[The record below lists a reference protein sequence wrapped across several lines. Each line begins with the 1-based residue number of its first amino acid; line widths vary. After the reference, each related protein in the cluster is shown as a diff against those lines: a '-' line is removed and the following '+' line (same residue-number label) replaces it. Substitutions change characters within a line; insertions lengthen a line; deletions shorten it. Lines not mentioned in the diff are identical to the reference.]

1 VLDND
6 HGLAVGT
13 AIDDKDKIY
22 ILLPGPP
29 REMKPMFNQYAVP
42 WILDKHPQLKP
53 LVSKMFCFAGIG
65 ESAVAEKLD
74 DLIKTQSDPTIATYA
89 KEGEVIVRLASKNE
103 NSFAPIERVIRKR
116 LESFIIDD
124 SETTIE
130 QALIEKCI
138 RIGKKIVVAE
148 SCTGGWI
155 TQLITSIPGAS
166 QVLHSGIVT
175 YTNQAKS
182 DMLNVPP
189 DVLFGESAPGAVSK
203 ETVCIMAEHALNQSN
218 ADYAVATTGVAGPS
232 ESEDKPV
239 GLVYIAVAS
248 KGGNT
253 EVVEYRTSGTRN
265 MIQRRSA
272 KHALFKLWQ
281 II

>member
-1 VLDND
+1 
-6 HGLAVGT
+6 
-13 AIDDKDKIY
+13 
-22 ILLPGPP
+22 
-29 REMKPMFNQYAVP
+29 
-42 WILDKHPQLKP
+42 
-53 LVSKMFCFAGIG
+53 
-65 ESAVAEKLD
+65 
-74 DLIKTQSDPTIATYA
+74 
-89 KEGEVIVRLASKNE
+89 
-103 NSFAPIERVIRKR
+103 
-116 LESFIIDD
+116 
-124 SETTIE
+124 
-130 QALIEKCI
+130 
-138 RIGKKIVVAE
+138 
-148 SCTGGWI
+148 
-155 TQLITSIPGAS
+155 
-166 QVLHSGIVT
+166 
-175 YTNQAKS
+175 
-182 DMLNVPP
+182 MLNVPP

-203 ETVCIMAEHALNQSN
+203 ETVCIMAKHALNQSN